1 MNKDKQKLNYN
12 QSLEKRSSI
21 VHSISS
27 IENLP
32 NELFNEIF
40 DYLGAYHMHQAFSN
54 LNYRFQ
60 RLINS
65 SSLLF
70 KITFRRSTSEQM
82 IRVNNN
88 QILSIHFL
96 SSKHT
101 KMISL
106 FNFDSS
112 FIRLKSLIF
121 HSIKPD
127 ILIALLSK
135 LIHLPRLFSL
145 TINIDNIS
153 ADLTDIYR
161 SIFDLPKL
169 KYIRFFAMEPEVS
182 VSMPLCIHKQIN
194 NIKYLIMNHSI
205 TLNNLFS
212 ILSYTTQIEHLSF
225 THKRSSTFNVG
236 SMSPIILPNL
246 TYLAIYETD
255 LKFDVFEIF
264 ITKIHSKL
272 KVLSLE
278 SQAED
283 MNYLNADRWKKFIL
297 KYLSQ
302 LEKLYFTCEFREHRH
317 RNKRHMSTSNSFNSS
332 FWIERQWIFETEIH
346 LDIFIY
352 SIHPYKKRW
361 FEYDSQ
367 YNMINSSKF
376 MQIVLTII
384 CYADEWY
391 YLRRILTAGEVYH
404 LKINDEI
411 FSTELIRMLNLLPY
425 LDSLQLSSLRL
436 SNLTNMINEE
446 RKILPMV
453 TCQNQITK
461 VYLRKMNQ
469 IEDIYFLIDQCPR
482 MTYLKVDFSNHMD
495 IEVNIPKILM
505 KINTKYSH
513 HIRLLCFRV
522 VVADEK
528 LVENLKR
535 MIHFKKFFSDY
546 KIKRVFDNIYIE
558 WK

>member
-12 QSLEKRSSI
+12 QSLEKRNRI
-21 VHSISS
+21 DHSISS

-70 KITFRRSTSEQM
+70 KITFRRSTPEQM

-96 SSKHT
+96 SSIHT
-101 KMISL
+101 KTISSSD
-106 FNFDSS
+106 FDSS
-112 FIRLKSLIF
+112 FNRLESLIF
-121 HSIKPD
+121 HSIEPD
-127 ILIALLSK
+127 ILISVLSK
-135 LIHLPRLFSL
+135 LTHLPRLFSL
-145 TINIDNIS
+145 TINIGNMS

-169 KYIRFFAMEPEVS
+169 KYIRSIAKAPEVS
-182 VSMPLCIHKQIN
+182 VFLPFCIHKQIN
-194 NIKYLIMNHSI
+194 NIKHLIMNHSI

-212 ILSYTTQIEHLSF
+212 ILSYTTQVENLSF
-225 THKRSSTFNVG
+225 THKMCRTFDTELMSSI
-236 SMSPIILPNL
+236 MLPNL
-246 TYLAIYETD
+246 THLSIYGTD
-255 LKFDVFEIF
+255 LRFDAFEIF

-278 SQAED
+278 NPAKD
-283 MNYLNADRWKKFIL
+283 MNYLNADRWEKFIL

-302 LEKLYFTCEFREHRH
+302 LEKFHLICEFHGSCRR
-317 RNKRHMSTSNSFNSS
+317 STSNSFNSS
-332 FWIERQWIFETEIH
+332 FWIERQWIFEIEIN

-367 YNMINSSKF
+367 YTMINSSKF
-376 MQIVLTII
+376 MQIILTIT
-384 CYADEWY
+384 CYTDEWY

-425 LDSLQLSSLRL
+425 LDSLQLSSVRL

-446 RKILPMV
+446 REILSMV

-461 VYLRKMNQ
+461 VYLRKMIQ

-505 KINTKYSH
+505 KINTKYNH

-535 MIHFKKFFSDY
+535 LIHFEKFFSDY
-546 KIKRVFDNIYIE
+546 KIKRVFDDIYIE
-558 WK
+558 CK

>member
-1 MNKDKQKLNYN
+1 MNTDKRKLNYN
-12 QSLEKRSSI
+12 QSSEKRNRI
-21 VHSISS
+21 DHSISS

-40 DYLGAYHMHQAFSN
+40 DYLDTYHMHQAFYN

-65 SSLLF
+65 LSRSF
-70 KITFRRSTSEQM
+70 EITFRRSKSEQM
-82 IRVNNN
+82 ILFDKN
-88 QILSIHFL
+88 QIPFIHFL
-96 SSKHT
+96 SSIHT
-101 KMISL
+101 KTISSSD
-106 FNFDSS
+106 FDSS
-112 FIRLKSLIF
+112 FNRFESLIF
-121 HSIKPD
+121 HSDELD
-127 ILIALLSK
+127 ILISVLSK
-135 LIHLPRLFSL
+135 LTHLPRLFSL
-145 TINIDNIS
+145 TINIGNIS

-169 KYIRFFAMEPEVS
+169 KYVKFIAMGPEVS
-182 VSMPLCIHKQIN
+182 VSLPCCIHKQVN
-194 NIKYLIMNHSI
+194 NIKHLIMNHSI

-212 ILSYTTQIEHLSF
+212 ILSYTTQVENLSF
-225 THKRSSTFNVG
+225 THKMCRTFDTAL
-236 SMSPIILPNL
+236 MSPIMLPNL
-246 TYLAIYETD
+246 TYLSIYGTD
-255 LKFDVFEIF
+255 LRFDAFEIF

-278 SQAED
+278 NPAKD
-283 MNYLNADRWKKFIL
+283 MNYLNADRWEKLIL

-302 LEKLYFTCEFREHRH
+302 LEKFYLICEFLGSCRRNERH
-317 RNKRHMSTSNSFNSS
+317 ISTSNSFNSS
-332 FWIERQWIFETEIH
+332 FWIERQWIFETEIN
-346 LDIFIY
+346 LETFIY

-376 MQIVLTII
+376 MQIVFTFI
-384 CYADEWY
+384 CYTEECY
-391 YLRRILTAGEVYH
+391 FLRHISTAGEVYH
-404 LKINDEI
+404 LKIHEDVCA
-411 FSTELIRMLNLLPY
+411 TELIKILNLLPY
-425 LDSLQLSSLRL
+425 LDSLQLSSLPFADPKH
-436 SNLTNMINEE
+436 MINEE
-446 RKILPMV
+446 RELLSMV

-461 VYLRKMNQ
+461 VYLRKMLR
-469 IEDIYFLIDQCPR
+469 IEDIYFLIELCPR

-495 IEVNIPKILM
+495 IEDNIPKILI

-535 MIHFKKFFSDY
+535 MIHFEKFFSDY